1 MSRITIEIPNA
12 LAERLSP
19 YREKLPQILELG
31 LMNWQ
36 ATTPRPDD
44 LREQTIRVLME
55 TGLIQPLN
63 LSRYLQRPRN
73 RPRSTPLKIPGKP
86 LSEIIIEQRGRL

>member
-1 MSRITIEIPNA
+1 MCKITIEISDA

-19 YREKLPQILELG
+19 YREQLPQILELG
-31 LMNWQ
+31 LMNLQ
-36 ATTPRPDD
+36 ATAPRPDD
-44 LREQTIRVLME
+44 LRERTLRVLME

-63 LSRYLQRPRN
+63 LSRYIQRPRN
-73 RPRSTPLKIPGKP
+73 RPRRTPLEIPGKP